1 MQEQEAPSRWRRRP
15 QGGWSARALAM
26 GVLLTGLLL
35 TLAAT
40 AWLRAEER
48 SQAGREFELLGER
61 VQRELQRRLNL
72 PIYGLHGGRGL
83 FAASRDVQL
92 NEFRAYVESRRMVRE
107 FPGVRG
113 FGFIEPV
120 QAAALP
126 ALAAELQG
134 EGAFDFDVKRLG
146 PVQPHYIIKYIEPL
160 RDNRNAWGLDLGSEE
175 VRREAIERAI
185 VSGDFALT
193 GRVTLVQDEQ
203 QTPGFLLML
212 PIYRKGTDPQT
223 PQQRRDTL
231 RGLVYAPLVA
241 RELFA
246 DLAAAGDGRLALRIY
261 EGAAAQADHL
271 VFGSGVAGEPRFS
284 ALRAL
289 EFGGRRFWLRL
300 DSLPG
305 LERGQARNEPVWVG
319 AGGLLLSAALAGVV
333 YLLASGRARAQALAE
348 AMTGDLERLAVVARG
363 TTNSVLATDAQ
374 LRISWVNEGFGR
386 VTGYSSAEAL
396 GRTPGELL
404 GSGLADP
411 AVLQTLAQAAAE
423 GQGCR
428 VEILNRR
435 KDGSLYWVDT
445 EVQPVR
451 DEQGRLSGF
460 IEIALDITERKQAA
474 QALALERER
483 LANIIAGTHAGT
495 WELDLIDGELR
506 INERWAGMLGLTR
519 EQLQPLGMQ
528 TWSGLVHPE
537 DLPGAELALHAHLQ
551 GDTPDYQA
559 EFRMRHREGHW
570 VWVQSRGRVIAR
582 AADGRPHWMA
592 GMHID
597 VSERRA
603 LEESTQRSHA
613 LLRSVLDSLPC
624 GLSVF
629 DAEFRLVAHNEAF
642 LRLLDFP
649 PAFGQPGD
657 TRFEDFIRY
666 NIERGEYQAEADE
679 DPSEQLERIVARAR
693 QGGPH
698 QFERIRPDGTTLE
711 IRGAPMPDGG
721 LVTTYVDVSER
732 KRLEAEQRRSAEL
745 LRVVLEH
752 LPCGLTVIDPRGRL
766 LLRNSMY
773 EQLYQFGPGFFDA
786 GTVTVEDTVRSRWPH
801 GDYGDVSLEQALAQT
816 WARVEAALREPHYW
830 ERWRRD
836 GLCLEI
842 RSAPVPGLGFV
853 STYADVSEQRRA
865 AQEQARTVALLNAV
879 LDSSTKVGLVATGED
894 RVITLFNRGAEQM
907 LGWPAED
914 VVGRCTAADFSSA
927 SDLIEASERVFRQ
940 TGERIGGFEALVH
953 PTELNRE
960 IESCYLRRDGQPM
973 EALRVVTELRGRD
986 GSRYGYLG
994 VFIDITERK
1003 RLQARQ
1009 QEAQAEAQR
1018 ATEVAEQA
1026 SLAKSQ
1032 FLANMSHE
1040 IRTPMNAVLGML
1052 RLLQRTPLDERQR
1065 DYLGKSEGAAR
1076 SLLRLLND
1084 ILDFSKVEAGK
1095 LDLDPFAF
1103 SPRVLVDELAVI
1115 LRANI
1120 GDKALALVFEL
1131 DPALPPW
1138 LWGDALRLQQVLI
1151 NLGGNAVK
1159 FTERGEVRV
1168 ALRCRQLLRQGQG
1181 QQVEIEFEVQDSGI
1195 GIAADQ
1201 QSHIFSGFS
1210 QAEASTTRRFGG
1222 SGLGLAISQRLVRLM
1237 GGELGLNSAPGQG
1250 SRFFFTLSLP
1260 LAQAPAA
1267 VDASDARPVQR
1278 RLDGMR
1284 LLVVEDNPNNQQI
1297 AQELLQ
1303 DEGASVTLAGNG
1315 RLALDLL
1322 AVDPHW
1328 DAVLMDVQMPVLDGL
1343 SATRLI
1349 RSELGLSELPIIAM
1363 TANAMPEDRLACLE
1377 AGMNAHVGKPF
1388 DLDALVALLH
1398 GGTAWRAAP
1407 ASTAPGLDPQG
1418 ALQRMMGKTAL
1429 YRRML
1434 RSFSGQAE
1442 ALPAQLRAH
1451 LVDQLWA
1458 EAAAALHGFKGLA
1471 ATLGANALASRAG
1484 ALEQGLKSGGGLM
1497 PAAVAALE
1505 QQIATDLQALS
1516 DLVQALDEAPA
1527 VSAGAAPVD
1536 ASQRQQALGLL
1547 AQLLG
1552 RSDMAALDALE
1563 RLRREHGASLPP
1575 EHFEALDEAMAQL
1588 DFGRAL
1594 QYCEAMMSETH
1605 P

>member
-1 MQEQEAPSRWRRRP
+1 MQEQEAPSRWRRRLRRS
-15 QGGWSARALAM
+15 GWSARSLAM
-26 GVLLTGLLL
+26 VVLMMGLLL

-48 SQAGREFELLGER
+48 SQAGREFERLGER
-61 VQRELQRRLNL
+61 IERELQRRLNL

-83 FAASRDVQL
+83 FTASRDVQL
-92 NEFRAYVESRRMVRE
+92 GEFRAYVESRQMTRE

-113 FGFIEPV
+113 FGFVEPV
-120 QAAALP
+120 QASALP
-126 ALAAELQG
+126 ALAAELQD
-134 EGAFDFDVKRLG
+134 EGALDFGVKRLG
-146 PVQPHYIIKYIEPL
+146 QAQPHYIIKYIEPL
-160 RDNRNAWGLDLGSEE
+160 RDNRNAWGLDMGGEPL
-175 VRREAIERAI
+175 RREMIERAI
-185 VSGDFALT
+185 DSGQAMLT
-193 GRVTLVQDEQ
+193 GRITLVQDEQ
-203 QTPGFLLML
+203 QSPGFLLML

-223 PQQRRDTL
+223 TQQRRDTL

-261 EGAAAQADHL
+261 EGETAHADHL
-271 VFGSGVAGEPRFS
+271 VFGSVVAAEPRFS
-284 ALRAL
+284 ALRSL

-305 LERGQARNEPVWVG
+305 LERELARNEPVWVG

-411 AVLQTLAQAAAE
+411 AVLRTLAQAAAE

-474 QALALERER
+474 EALALERER

-495 WELDLIDGELR
+495 WELDLIAGELR

-519 EQLQPLGMQ
+519 EQLQPLGMS

-582 AADGRPHWMA
+582 TADGRPHWMA

-597 VSERRA
+597 ISERRA
-603 LEESTQRSHA
+603 LEASTQRSHA

-666 NIERGEYQAEADE
+666 NLERGEYQVEADE

-698 QFERIRPDGTTLE
+698 QFERIRPDGTALE

-721 LVTTYVDVSER
+721 LVTTYVDISER

-745 LRVVLEH
+745 LRVVLES
-752 LPCGLTVIDPRGRL
+752 LPCGLTVIDPQGRL
-766 LLRNSMY
+766 LLHNSMY
-773 EQLYQFGPGFFDA
+773 ERLYQFGPDFFAA

-801 GDYGDVSLEQALAQT
+801 GDYGEASLEQALAQT

-914 VVGRCTAADFSSA
+914 VVGRGTAADFSSA

-940 TGERIGGFEALVH
+940 TGERVDGFEALVH

-960 IESCYLRRDGQPM
+960 IESCYLRRDGQTM

-994 VFIDITERK
+994 VFIDITARK

-1009 QEAQAEAQR
+1009 QEAQAEAER
-1018 ATEVAEQA
+1018 ATAVAVQA

-1032 FLANMSHE
+1032 FLATMSHE

-1168 ALRCRQLLRQGQG
+1168 ALRCHHLDAQR
-1181 QQVEIEFEVQDSGI
+1181 VEIEFEVQDSGI

-1201 QSHIFSGFS
+1201 QSHVFSGFS

-1250 SRFFFTLSLP
+1250 SRFFFSLSLP

-1267 VDASDARPVQR
+1267 AAASDPQQH

-1284 LLVVEDNPNNQQI
+1284 LLVVEDNLNNQQI

-1303 DEGASVTLAGNG
+1303 DEGARVTLAGNG

-1349 RSELGLSELPIIAM
+1349 RSELGLGELPIIAM

-1377 AGMNAHVGKPF
+1377 AGMNAHIGKPF
-1388 DLDALVALLH
+1388 DLDALVALLR

-1407 ASTAPGLDPQG
+1407 AGAAPGLDPQG
-1418 ALQRMMGKTAL
+1418 ALQRMMGKTGL

-1451 LVDQLWA
+1451 LLDEGFA

-1484 ALEQGLKSGGGLM
+1484 ALEQGLKSGGGLT

-1505 QQIATDLQALS
+1505 QQIASDLQALS

-1527 VSAGAAPVD
+1527 MPAGAVTGD
-1536 ASQRQQALGLL
+1536 ASQRQQALRQL

-1552 RSDMAALDALE
+1552 RSDMAALDVLE
-1563 RLRREHGASLPP
+1563 RLRLEHGATLSP